1 MTRADGKRD
10 RDEMFVEYTK
20 SICPVCKVVV
30 DAQVNICHDKVY
42 LRKRCRE
49 HGSFE
54 ALVYGDAQM
63 YLESAR
69 FNKPGT
75 FPLRFQTEVRDGCPS
90 DCGLC
95 PDHKQHA
102 CLGLI
107 EVNTHCNLDCPIC
120 FADSGHQ
127 PDGYAITAAQCER
140 MLDTLVAAEGEPEV
154 AMFSGGEPTIHKQ
167 LLEFVDAA
175 QARPVKTVIINTNG
189 IRLASDR
196 RFVDQLA
203 TRNRPGHPVH
213 IYLQFDGLD
222 EATHRRIRGHDLRD
236 VKQRALDN
244 CAAAGL
250 TVSLVAAVERG
261 LNEHELGAV
270 IRHGM
275 AQPGVQPVVFQPVTH
290 AGRHVQFD
298 PLTRLTNSDIIAC
311 ITAQLP
317 EWFRPGDFFPVPCC
331 FPSCRSITYLL
342 TDGEH
347 VVPIPRLL
355 NVEDYLDYVSNRVIP
370 DLAIREAL
378 ENLWSASAV
387 PGTDTMTAQ
396 LQRAT
401 AALNCAEGCGINLP
415 EALTHLTDRV
425 FAIVIQDFQD
435 PYTLNVKQLMKCCV
449 QQITPDG
456 RLIPF
461 CAYNSV
467 GYREQVRE
475 QLTGVPVPDIVPNA
489 IPLAGLLADAPHG
502 SKQANTGGSIAR
514 LAGPTRGAPMA
525 LGPVGVAAR
534 TAATVGDALAIF
546 NTFMAAYS
554 PVIAIRITP
563 LAGQRSFIAL
573 EFLLDEPA
581 SYPQTM
587 ELALGV
593 ALGVI
598 RLLLGADY
606 APLAVHLPHDPL
618 TPEAFYLQ
626 YFGCRPY
633 FAERV
638 GGFTMRTAD
647 LSRPLNR
654 DDVAHRVV
662 VDYLSSI
669 TPLGEGI
676 VESVRTIV
684 RQLLPTGAATL
695 NVVAEQ
701 FHLHPKTLQR
711 RLAEENTTF
720 VILVDRVRKDV
731 ADRYLR
737 TTGIGLTHLAREL
750 GYAEQSVLT
759 RSCKRWFGTG
769 PAAYRNQ
776 ARLQTT
782 VSAPGSG
789 RGPNPGNVSVSC

>member
-30 DAQVNICHDKVY
+30 DAQVNIRHDKVY

-154 AMFSGGEPTIHKQ
+154 VMFSGGEPTIHKQ

-275 AQPGVQPVVFQPVTH
+275 AQPGVQSVVFQPVTH

-525 LGPVGVAAR
+525 LPPHQIKACCADAYSRDIVALLLGDSFHPGGATLTRRLADQLGLRSTGDPRRVACRRRRARRLR
-534 TAATVGDALAIF
+534 TAAGQRLRCGCRRGRHQRDQREARPSRRRANRPDRAGALPPGRRRI
-546 NTFMAAYS
+546 S
-554 PVIAIRITP
+554 PVARRHIRR
-563 LAGQRSFIAL
+563 AGVRVRVLHIPGQERRRPAVRSDSASWWPGRHHRCHCRGRR
-573 EFLLDEPA
+573 PA
-581 SYPQTM
+581 
-587 ELALGV
+587 G
-593 ALGVI
+593 
-598 RLLLGADY
+598 GAD
-606 APLAVHLPHDPL
+606 PI
-618 TPEAFYLQ
+618 
-626 YFGCRPY
+626 G
-633 FAERV
+633 RV
-638 GGFTMRTAD
+638 GR
-647 LSRPLNR
+647 LHRRRPNR
-654 DDVAHRVV
+654 HRLHRHPRRGRIAHPPHRV
-662 VDYLSSI
+662 S
-669 TPLGEGI
+669 
-676 VESVRTIV
+676 
-684 RQLLPTGAATL
+684 
-695 NVVAEQ
+695 
-701 FHLHPKTLQR
+701 
-711 RLAEENTTF
+711 
-720 VILVDRVRKDV
+720 
-731 ADRYLR
+731 
-737 TTGIGLTHLAREL
+737 
-750 GYAEQSVLT
+750 
-759 RSCKRWFGTG
+759 
-769 PAAYRNQ
+769 
-776 ARLQTT
+776 
-782 VSAPGSG
+782 
-789 RGPNPGNVSVSC
+789 